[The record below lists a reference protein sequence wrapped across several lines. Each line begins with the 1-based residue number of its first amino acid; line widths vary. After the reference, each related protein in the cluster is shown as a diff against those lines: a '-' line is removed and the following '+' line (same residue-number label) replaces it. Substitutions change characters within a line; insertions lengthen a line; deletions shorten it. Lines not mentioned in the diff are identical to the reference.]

1 MKRRMNRLL
10 LAGVLA
16 VAAAGSLTAAAQA
29 GPAAPELP
37 EGLDPVPVG
46 HKVFLVGHA
55 TGVQIYRCT
64 VTADDYAWGFVAPR
78 ADLYDNQGKL
88 LTTHYGGPTWEARD
102 GSTVKAARVDG
113 VTVDPD
119 AIPSRDR
126 QARLWLETA
135 RAYAQRHDYTGA
147 LHTLQRATA
156 ASTESMRC
164 HPLSRGLAAELVT
177 SGGRLIQQDARSL
190 ASQLGE

>member
-1 MKRRMNRLL
+1 MKHRMNRLL

-29 GPAAPELP
+29 GPAAPQLP
-37 EGLDPVPVG
+37 EGLDPVPAG

-64 VTADDYAWGFVAPR
+64 VTGDAHAWGFVAPR
-78 ADLYDNQGKL
+78 AELYDNQGKL

-119 AIPSRDR
+119 AIPWLLLQAIPQPAGSDGDR
-126 QARLWLETA
+126 LTGTTYIQRLNT
-135 RAYAQRHDYTGA
+135 TGGVA
-147 LHTLQRATA
+147 PA
-156 ASTESMRC
+156 ASECNADTLGDVVEV
-164 HPLSRGLAAELVT
+164 PYTA
-177 SGGRLIQQDARSL
+177 DYYFWKK
-190 ASQLGE
+190 AS